1 MPLLRSRSLAQG
13 TGLLSVVLASN
24 LLLPVQA
31 GGAEGDLSR
40 AFFDMSLREMD
51 GEPAPDF
58 ALADLS
64 EKTYSLKD
72 FSGKVVLLNF
82 MNTW

>member
-1 MPLLRSRSLAQG
+1 MPLLRSRSSALG
-13 TGLLSVVLASN
+13 TGLLSAVLASS
-24 LLLPVQA
+24 LLLPVET

-40 AFFDMSLREMD
+40 AFFDMSLRELD

-64 EKTYSLKD
+64 EKTYSPKD
-72 FSGKVVLLNF
+72 FSGKVLLLNF

>member
-1 MPLLRSRSLAQG
+1 MSLLRVRSSVLGA
-13 TGLLSVVLASN
+13 LFLSAVLASN
-24 LLLPVQA
+24 LLLPVEA

-40 AFFDMSLREMD
+40 AFFDMSLRELD

-64 EKTYSLKD
+64 EKTYSPKD
-72 FSGKVVLLNF
+72 FSGKVLLLNF

>member
-1 MPLLRSRSLAQG
+1 MIAFR
-13 TGLLSVVLASN
+13 TGLGRPFCIAAVFLMALAVHS
-24 LLLPVQA
+24 PA
-31 GGAEGDLSR
+31 RAAEDDLAR
-40 AFFDMSLREMD
+40 AFFDMSLRELD

-64 EKTYSLKD
+64 EKTYSPKD
-72 FSGKVVLLNF
+72 FSGKVLLLNF

>member
-1 MPLLRSRSLAQG
+1 MIAFRKGLGRLFFSAAVFHLA
-13 TGLLSVVLASN
+13 LAAHS
-24 LLLPVQA
+24 PA
-31 GGAEGDLSR
+31 PARAAEDDLSR

-64 EKTYSLKD
+64 EKTYSPKD
-72 FSGKVVLLNF
+72 YSGKVLLLNF

>member
-1 MPLLRSRSLAQG
+1 MIAFRTVPGRPFFFAAVFLLALAVHSPR
-13 TGLLSVVLASN
+13 LV
-24 LLLPVQA
+24 
-31 GGAEGDLSR
+31 GAEDALAR
-40 AFFDMSLREMD
+40 AFFDMSLRELD

-64 EKTYSLKD
+64 EKKYSPKD
-72 FSGKVVLLNF
+72 FSGKILLLNF

>member
-1 MPLLRSRSLAQG
+1 MPLLRARSSALG
-13 TGLLSVVLASN
+13 TGLLSAVLASN

-40 AFFDMSLREMD
+40 AFFDMSLRELD

-58 ALADLS
+58 ALSDLS
-64 EKTYSLKD
+64 EKTYSPKD
-72 FSGKVVLLNF
+72 FSGKVLLLNF